1 MTPTTLCKASSNQ
14 LPKCNLIQDSWY
26 TNKETEL
33 CLHQQDEQEDSMSK
47 TMCHSVVI
55 LLVLFGMQKKYKVFK

>member
-1 MTPTTLCKASSNQ
+1 MTPTSLCKASSNQ

-33 CLHQQDEQEDSMSK
+33 CLHQQDEQENNMSK

-55 LLVLFGMQKKYKVFK
+55 LLVLFGKKKYKVFK